1 MFYYNYS
8 KTSFYER
15 LDVRLVYGFFYVVSV
30 VLGSLV
36 LELVVLDLVV
46 LTLVVLES
54 PVLGSAVLRCL
65 FGLGSIYVSSSSL
78 IESTVSSVGYF
89 FTVSFLEE
97 DLLVVDF
104 PFVGRLIGGGGF

>member
-54 PVLGSAVLRCL
+54 PVLGSAVLRYL
-65 FGLGSIYVSSSSL
+65 FGLGSTYVSSSSL

-89 FTVSFLEE
+89 FTVSFLG
-97 DLLVVDF
+97 DVLLVVF
-104 PFVGRLIGGGGF
+104 LFVERSIGGGGF